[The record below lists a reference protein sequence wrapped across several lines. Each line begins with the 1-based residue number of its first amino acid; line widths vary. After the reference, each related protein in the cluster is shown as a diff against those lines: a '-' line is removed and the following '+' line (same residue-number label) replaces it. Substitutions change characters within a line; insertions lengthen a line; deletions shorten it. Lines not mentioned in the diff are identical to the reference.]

1 MLVRK
6 PVFRPG
12 ASGDMSSV
20 GSATN
25 NGFAVSVLVF
35 TFVPNNNGGIV
46 VVPELV
52 RGAET
57 LLPHS
62 FPVPGELTR
71 RAVSQKVQHYRSPI
85 PSQVKSSG
93 TCITVH
99 AIVYWLL

>member
-46 VVPELV
+46 VVSELV

-71 RAVSQKVQHYRSPI
+71 RAVSQKAQHYTPRRSVTSLCSLVRAPLH
-85 PSQVKSSG
+85 S
-93 TCITVH
+93 TN
-99 AIVYWLL
+99 

>member
-20 GSATN
+20 DSATN

-46 VVPELV
+46 VVSELV

-62 FPVPGELTR
+62 FPVLGELTR
-71 RAVSQKVQHYRSPI
+71 RAPMWRFLPLES
-85 PSQVKSSG
+85 
-93 TCITVH
+93 
-99 AIVYWLL
+99 AA